1 MFCKIKFKCF
11 LAGLPAAFLLLSVS
25 SVGAQPFSLDHIELP
40 EGFRIEV
47 YALDVPNARS
57 MTTGPKGTL
66 FVGTR
71 TAGNVYAVQDTDH
84 DYRAD
89 NVIILIGGMRAPNGV
104 AVKDGDLYFAEVSRI
119 WRFRDIEN
127 NLTTKPRPELIY
139 GDLPQDGHHG
149 WKFIAFGPDGKLYVP
164 VGAPCNVCEREDD
177 RYSSIMRMEP
187 DGSSVEV
194 FAHGVRN
201 TVGFDWHPETGV
213 LWFTDNGR
221 DMMGDN
227 IPPDELN
234 RAPQKG
240 MHFGFPYCHGR
251 DVRDPK
257 FGFES
262 ACEKYVPAAL
272 ELGPHVAALGMQFY
286 TGTMFPEEYRGQ
298 IFIAEHG
305 SWNRSSKIGYRIM
318 LVRLDENNTPV
329 SYEPFAT
336 GWLQGE
342 EVSGRPVDLEI
353 LDDGSML
360 VSDDYAGKIYRITY
374 EADK

>member
-104 AVKDGDLYFAEVSRI
+104 AAKDGDLYFAEVSRI